1 MVWCG
6 YLGWLSLRDIRKRA
20 IPLWMLSAG
29 GLPVLLGLLRN
40 GWNVSVITAL
50 LPGALILYIVCT
62 DRYGWQGGRHYSDAA
77 GQCLH
82 GWKDMASA
90 LLEPYLYFFVFYD
103 SLYIYKRSEK
113 TYSIYSIFADS
124 VYNDMD
130 YIERE
135 WK

>member
-1 MVWCG
+1 MDVVG
-6 YLGWLSLRDIRKRA
+6 RGTTGAFGIAAKRMECQCYHGVA
-20 IPLWMLSAG
+20 SG
-29 GLPVLLGLLRN
+29 C
-40 GWNVSVITAL
+40 VITF
-50 LPGALILYIVCT
+50 IVCA

-113 TYSIYSIFADS
+113 TYSIYSIFTDS

-130 YIERE
+130 HLERE